1 MLILFFCPTV
11 ALCLVF
17 HILCTQ
23 PEYGRHILYS
33 VVRVF
38 PVKHTWTTPSCR
50 GTRLRTE
57 PSAILSQLST
67 QPGGTAA

>member
-23 PEYGRHILYS
+23 PEYGRNILWS

-38 PVKHTWTTPSCR
+38 PVKAHMDDTVLQGHPLAH
-50 GTRLRTE
+50 GTF
-57 PSAILSQLST
+57 SNF
-67 QPGGTAA
+67 